1 MGKISERKKQIM
13 TQTAVNLL
21 FLTVGVGIGILA
33 MFVVAMV
40 VI

>member
-1 MGKISERKKQIM
+1 M

-21 FLTVGVGIGILA
+21 FLTVGIGAGVLA
-33 MFVVAMV
+33 MFVIAMC